1 MAGVDEAGRGAVIGP
16 MVVAGVLVREGDL
29 PRLVELGVRDSKK
42 LTPAGRVR
50 ILEGVLRLAVRTAV
64 LELQPAQIDRAV
76 GVDRRLRGLN
86 LLEADGFARV
96 ISELMPDVAY
106 VDSPDPNSERFGRL
120 VSSKVPEG
128 VIVIS
133 ENRADETIPVVA
145 AASILAKVRRD
156 GAIRALRSMYGEIG
170 SGYPSDPKTRAFL
183 RNWVMTRGGLPRI
196 ARKSWS
202 TSKKMLSG
210 A

>member
-1 MAGVDEAGRGAVIGP
+1 
-16 MVVAGVLVREGDL
+16 MVVAGVMVREEDL
-29 PRLVELGVRDSKK
+29 PRLVEFGVRDSKK

-50 ILEGVLRLAVRTAV
+50 ILERVLSLAVRTAV
-64 LELQPAQIDRAV
+64 LEFHPAQIDRAV
-76 GVDRRLRGLN
+76 GVGRRLRGLI
-86 LLEADGFARV
+86 LLEAEGFPGV
-96 ISELMPDVAY
+96 KSELTPNVAY

-120 VSSKVPEG
+120 VSSKVPKD
-128 VIVIS
+128 VIIVS

-156 GAIRALRSMYGEIG
+156 GAIRALRSMYGDIG

-183 RNWVMTRGGLPRI
+183 RNWVRTRGGLPRI

-202 TSKKMLSG
+202 TSRRILSET
-210 A
+210 